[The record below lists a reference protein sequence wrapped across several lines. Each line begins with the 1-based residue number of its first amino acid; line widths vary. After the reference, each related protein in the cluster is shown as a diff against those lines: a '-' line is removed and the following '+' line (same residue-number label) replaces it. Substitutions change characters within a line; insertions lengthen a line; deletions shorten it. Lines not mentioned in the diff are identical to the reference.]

1 MTSYPVPSRSFQQC
15 LRSFLQDDSNR
26 FGEVLTNEQIER
38 AAQLQNL
45 SFGAG
50 AHDI

>member
-1 MTSYPVPSRSFQQC
+1 MPSYSTRGGSFRHV
-15 LRSFLQDDSNR
+15 LRSFLQDDGNR